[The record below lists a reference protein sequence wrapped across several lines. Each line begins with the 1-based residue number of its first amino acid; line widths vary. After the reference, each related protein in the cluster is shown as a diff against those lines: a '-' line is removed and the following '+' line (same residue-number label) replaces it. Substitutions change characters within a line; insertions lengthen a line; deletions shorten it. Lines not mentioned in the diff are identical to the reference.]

1 MLHSLS
7 LRIANRFFDSS
18 DKYPIDVYVYGIEL
32 LVSSLISTIL
42 ILAVGL
48 LTGTFAESLI
58 FLLSFSCIRVYTGGY
73 HSMTYLRCTV
83 ISVLSYVLIAF
94 SLIFFSHVFSNI
106 FLMTGVY
113 VLTIALALIF
123 APIPHEN
130 KELTQAE
137 RKKYKLLSL
146 LMITVFYSLSS
157 VCYYILSVEQTL
169 VILPTCLSI
178 DIAMAVSIVKN
189 YINLRRKQ
197 K

>member
-1 MLHSLS
+1 
-7 LRIANRFFDSS
+7 
-18 DKYPIDVYVYGIEL
+18 
-32 LVSSLISTIL
+32 
-42 ILAVGL
+42 
-48 LTGTFAESLI
+48 
-58 FLLSFSCIRVYTGGY
+58 
-73 HSMTYLRCTV
+73 MTYLRCTV